1 MGDKGSPGPLGPPG
15 EGPELLSPGTAD
27 WVKAVE
33 RRDFAAV
40 VLVNEVLPNVHNL
53 KVNKVTAECLVRRGP
68 VVNGYQSWE
77 DSGLY
82 RITIDCQVVP
92 PQRSAE
98 EIGGIE
104 GENGP
109 SGEEGKSDGR

>member
-1 MGDKGSPGPLGPPG
+1 
-15 EGPELLSPGTAD
+15 LLSARTVD

-33 RRDFAAV
+33 RREVAAAAV
-40 VLVNEVLPNVHNL
+40 VNEVLPNVHNL
-53 KVNKVTAECLVRRGP
+53 KVNKVTAECLVRRGQ

-98 EIGGIE
+98 EIGGIQ
-104 GENGP
+104 GEVGP
-109 SGEEGKSDGR
+109 SGPKAQQVAESEVGE